1 MTLLPLSLPPDLR
14 LRLTQCAVCLFIP
27 AAELWGQGTPAER
40 GAQPPTEHLIHVRD
54 PRIES
59 LTRAWRES
67 PSEMQG
73 FRIQVFTGSLQ
84 DARLLRSQLRNQ
96 THLPVYLTSL
106 PPNYQILV
114 GDFRDRWS
122 AEKERENWVVTF
134 PSALVLPSAVELPHG
149 PKPAPPEETAA
160 PGE

>member
-1 MTLLPLSLPPDLR
+1 MLALLPPSSPDFR
-14 LRLTQCAVCLFIP
+14 LRLAQCAVCLFIP
-27 AAELWGQGTPAER
+27 AAQLWGQGEPTVP
-40 GAQPPTEHLIHVRD
+40 GGQPIPEHLMHVRD
-54 PRIES
+54 PRIEA

-73 FRIQVFTGSLQ
+73 FRIQVFMGSLQ

-106 PPNYQILV
+106 PPNYQILI

-149 PKPAPPEETAA
+149 PKPVTPEEAVA